1 MGALMATGAP
11 RFVLTL
17 DIDWAPDFMIE
28 AALAT
33 LRRHRL
39 PATLFIT
46 HDSPLLS
53 ALGARPGPFELG
65 VHPNFLPGSSHG
77 DTPRQV
83 LACVRRLLPDARSM
97 RTHALHQSSP
107 LLALASA
114 EFGLRTDA
122 SLLLPGARHLAPHA
136 VHYDHDAT
144 PLVRVP
150 SCFEDDE
157 HACRPGTAWRLSEL
171 RLRTPGLKVMTFHPV
186 LIYLNSANLRGYRAL
201 KQLGPLPSLTR
212 DHAEPLI
219 NRTGRGVGTLFED
232 VCHFLAARPGD
243 TGCVDAVA
251 EHYRATAA

>member
-1 MGALMATGAP
+1 MGTLMATGAP

-39 PATLFIT
+39 PATLFVT

-53 ALGARPGPFELG
+53 VLRAHPDPFELG

-77 DTPRQV
+77 ETPRQV
-83 LACVRRLLPDARSM
+83 LAFVRRLLPAARSM

-150 SCFEDDE
+150 ACFEDDE
-157 HACRPGTAWRLSEL
+157 HACRPGTTWRLREL
-171 RLRTPGLKVMTFHPV
+171 RLGTPGLKVMTFHPA
-186 LIYLNSANLRGYRAL
+186 LIYLNSADLHGYRAL
-201 KQLGPLPSLTR
+201 KRLGALPSLTP

-219 NRTGRGVGTLFED
+219 NRTGRGVGTLFEA
-232 VCHFLAARPGD
+232 VCRVLVARPGEV
-243 TGCVDAVA
+243 GRVDAVA
-251 EHYRATAA
+251 EHYRAAAA